1 MVIGQIRQVRF
12 VFDMCPMRDGPSK
25 SKFPTRWEWVKSP
38 AEEND
43 NWFILWCDKQST
55 IIFGNLQLFT
65 VVHFCVLSR
74 FKAEIWNREKM
85 SEPVMTETSISGEN
99 GGKRRARSRKGTETK
114 FWKVILYII
123 YSIWY
128 TGLILFLKIETQGA
142 LKRKNSVW
150 TVLTVLSLVASF

>member
-1 MVIGQIRQVRF
+1 
-12 VFDMCPMRDGPSK
+12 
-25 SKFPTRWEWVKSP
+25 
-38 AEEND
+38 
-43 NWFILWCDKQST
+43 
-55 IIFGNLQLFT
+55 
-65 VVHFCVLSR
+65 
-74 FKAEIWNREKM
+74 
-85 SEPVMTETSISGEN
+85 MTETSISGEN

-142 LKRKNSVW
+142 QKRKNFVW